1 MRLEAF
7 ILKDERGR
15 KDARGTPL
23 LIEEAFFFLQSEGE
37 GREFTTCAL
46 VSVVLRRD
54 VNEQNNHHERA
65 EHG

>member
-37 GREFTTCAL
+37 GREFSTCAL
-46 VSVVLRRD
+46 VSV
-54 VNEQNNHHERA
+54 A
-65 EHG
+65 PAP